1 MLRKGNRPLLDLLRR
16 HPIVLS
22 IGCKAQIGASECNR
36 GSAACPWS
44 FGLDIGTTSV
54 GFAVIDHDSELATG
68 KIHRLGV
75 RIFPEARDPKGVPLN
90 QERRQA
96 RLRRRQLRR
105 RRERRRLLGEQL
117 HAAGLLPSRNSSDWD
132 RVNEARSLRSPEAGV
147 RRRDAVFRMKSAAPS
162 IILRSAATSEA
173 ATSTRFPTPPMT
185 QPMKRTTSKATS
197 AREQT
202 VQALRREDKTLGAWL
217 AGEGTA

>member
-1 MLRKGNRPLLDLLRR
+1 MPL
-16 HPIVLS
+16 V
-22 IGCKAQIGASECNR
+22 
-36 GSAACPWS
+36 

-117 HAAGLLPSRNSSDWD
+117 CAAGLLPSRNSSDWD
-132 RVNEARSLRSPEAGV
+132 QAMKRDPYDL
-147 RRRDAVFRMKSAAPS
+147 RRRAF
-162 IILRSAATSEA
+162 EG
-173 ATSTRFPTPPMT
+173 
-185 QPMKRTTSKATS
+185 
-197 AREQT
+197 E
-202 VQALRREDKTLGAWL
+202 TLSL
-217 AGEGTA
+217 H